1 LKTSGNQIEGFR
13 KGVSVVVP
21 VYNSEGMIRTLVERA
36 RAALDSIGRE
46 YELILVNDGSA
57 DGSWKKIREAAAEHG
72 WITGI
77 NLMRNYGQHNA
88 LLCGVRKAQYSV
100 TVTMDD
106 DLQHPPEE
114 IRKLIDKLDEGFD
127 VVYGRPVVSKHSASR
142 KLASRLIR
150 LILRKATAE
159 RAASEASAFRAFR
172 TVLRDAFEGYI
183 GPSVSLDML
192 LTWGASKYAAE
203 DVEHAPRLNG
213 KSNYTFRKLLN
224 HALDMLTGFSVW
236 PLQIASMIG
245 FSFTVFG
252 VLVLAYVLIR
262 YIISGGSIPGFPFLA
277 SIIAIFSGAQL
288 FALGIIGEYISRVHF
303 RTAGYPTYAISET
316 AGGEDS
322 LNQDER

>member
-1 LKTSGNQIEGFR
+1 MKTSGNQIEGFR

-172 TVLRDAFEGYI
+172 TVLRDAFEG
-183 GPSVSLDML
+183 
-192 LTWGASKYAAE
+192 
-203 DVEHAPRLNG
+203 
-213 KSNYTFRKLLN
+213 
-224 HALDMLTGFSVW
+224 
-236 PLQIASMIG
+236 
-245 FSFTVFG
+245 
-252 VLVLAYVLIR
+252 
-262 YIISGGSIPGFPFLA
+262 
-277 SIIAIFSGAQL
+277 
-288 FALGIIGEYISRVHF
+288 
-303 RTAGYPTYAISET
+303 
-316 AGGEDS
+316 
-322 LNQDER
+322 

>member
-1 LKTSGNQIEGFR
+1 LKTCGTQIEGFR

-127 VVYGRPVVSKHSASR
+127 VVYGVPEEEKHGFWRGVASR
-142 KLASRLIR
+142 FTKITMRRVMGVKS
-150 LILRKATAE
+150 AE
-159 RAASEASAFRAFR
+159 DISAFRAFR
-172 TVLRDAFEGYI
+172 TNTRAAFADYNAPFVVI
-183 GPSVSLDML
+183 DVL
-192 LTWGASKYAAE
+192 LTWGTTRFASMTVRR
-203 DVEHAPRLNG
+203 DCRSFG
-213 KSNYTFRKLLN
+213 RSNYTFRKLIY
-224 HALDMLTGFSVW
+224 HALVMITSFSVA
-236 PLQIASMIG
+236 PLQLASVAG
-245 FSFTVFG
+245 FAFTAFG
-252 VLVLAYVLIR
+252 VFLLAYVLAVYFINK
-262 YIISGGSIPGFPFLA
+262 GSIPGFPFLA
-277 SIIAIFSGAQL
+277 SIISIFSGVQL
-288 FALGIIGEYISRVHF
+288 FVLGIIGEYLARVHTHSMKRPPF
-303 RTAGYPTYAISET
+303 AVKEISGRAGRE
-316 AGGEDS
+316 EDG
-322 LNQDER
+322 D